1 LQDDLSAAALRDE
14 LQRRGLRTALEELE
28 NDGPPAFKDPEK
40 VIEYVMLNL
49 QHNGARGIAE
59 AFRFTSPPAG
69 RVSFVSGSP
78 MSSDRV
84 SWRKGTVIEGY
95 VSGGALGLEEF
106 AAELLECYALLLGCK
121 GWRFAVLHPQTFA
134 PLERKGHNDFA
145 REYLLSVDD
154 ATVAVRL
161 IYDWGSWCYL
171 LYSVGERPALRRYT
185 HACHPKVFPSSRA

>member
-1 LQDDLSAAALRDE
+1 MCCERKDGLSAESSLRDE
-14 LQRRGLRTALEELE
+14 LQRRGLKTALEELE
-28 NDGPPAFKDPEK
+28 NDGPSAFKDPEK

-49 QHNGARGIAE
+49 QHNEARGTSE

-95 VSGGALGLEEF
+95 VSGGALGLEAF
-106 AAELLECYALLLGCK
+106 KAELLESYALLLGCQS
-121 GWRFAVLHPQTFA
+121 WRFAVLHPQTFA
-134 PLERKGHNDFA
+134 PLARKGDNDFA

-154 ATVAVRL
+154 TAVAIRL
-161 IYDWGSWCYL
+161 IYD
-171 LYSVGERPALRRYT
+171 
-185 HACHPKVFPSSRA
+185 